1 MPNWGILF
9 SHPSDFTPVC
19 TTELGA
25 MAKIH
30 SDFEKHNIRVIA
42 LSCNSLESHKMWIKD
57 IIAFNDLRMNN
68 LPFPIISD
76 EKREL
81 AVQLGMLDPIDKDT
95 EGIPLTCRAVFII
108 APDKKLKL
116 SMLELFRAVASL
128 KLTEEKK
135 VATPRPIGWE
145 TRYGDCQL
153 VFLLNKCAHN
163 RDNDE
168 RKMYEQGVLPAL
180 LRPKMPGEP
189 CMVIPSVK
197 DEEIPL
203 LFPKGV
209 TSYNVPSGRKYIRV
223 TPPA

>member
-1 MPNWGILF
+1 MKGALQVLEEKVDEAEERAQFYENNTDIACFMKVINGAAQGDKTAEFVRNQVRSFSTKKPHNSDVILRE
-9 SHPSDFTPVC
+9 C
-19 TTELGA
+19 
-25 MAKIH
+25 
-30 SDFEKHNIRVIA
+30 
-42 LSCNSLESHKMWIKD
+42 D
-57 IIAFNDLRMNN
+57 IIAFNDLRMND

-81 AVQLGMLDPIDKDT
+81 AVQLGMLDPIDKDN

-108 APDKKLKL
+108 GPDKKLKL
-116 SMLELFRAVASL
+116 SMLYPATSGRNFPELFRAVASL

-135 VATPRPIGWE
+135 VATPANW
-145 TRYGDCQL
+145 
-153 VFLLNKCAHN
+153 
-163 RDNDE
+163 
-168 RKMYEQGVLPAL
+168 
-180 LRPKMPGEP
+180 MPGEA

-223 TPPA
+223 TPQPDP

>member
-1 MPNWGILF
+1 MVNLGDMFPNFTVETTMGTLDLHEFFMNSWGILF

-135 VATPRPIGWE
+135 VATPRPIGW
-145 TRYGDCQL
+145 
-153 VFLLNKCAHN
+153 
-163 RDNDE
+163 
-168 RKMYEQGVLPAL
+168 
-180 LRPKMPGEP
+180 
-189 CMVIPSVK
+189 
-197 DEEIPL
+197 
-203 LFPKGV
+203 
-209 TSYNVPSGRKYIRV
+209 
-223 TPPA
+223 

>member
-1 MPNWGILF
+1 MVNLGDTFPNFTVETTMGTLDLHEFFKNRWGILF

-25 MAKIH
+25 MAKIYP
-30 SDFEKHNIRVIA
+30 DFEKNNIRVIA
-42 LSCNSLESHKMWIKD
+42 LSCNPLESHKLWVKD
-57 IIAFNDLRMNN
+57 IIAFNDLRMND

-81 AVQLGMLDPIDKDT
+81 AVQLGMLDPIDKDN
-95 EGIPLTCRAVFII
+95 EGIPLTCRAVFIVG
-108 APDKKLKL
+108 PDKKLKL
-116 SMLELFRAVASL
+116 SMLYPATSGRNFPELFRAVASL

-135 VATPRPIGWE
+135 VATPANW
-145 TRYGDCQL
+145 
-153 VFLLNKCAHN
+153 
-163 RDNDE
+163 
-168 RKMYEQGVLPAL
+168 
-180 LRPKMPGEP
+180 MPGEA

-223 TPPA
+223 TPQPDP

>member
-1 MPNWGILF
+1 MLKASTINWGILF

-25 MAKIH
+25 MAKIYP
-30 SDFEKHNIRVIA
+30 DFEKHNIRVIA

-57 IIAFNDLRMNN
+57 IIAFNDLRMND

-81 AVQLGMLDPIDKDT
+81 AVQLGMLDPNRQGQRRHT
-95 EGIPLTCRAVFII
+95 AHMQGGTCTRLSQMQSCSLGKGYNVPAVRDCVFII

-116 SMLELFRAVASL
+116 SMLYPATSGRNFPELFRAVASL

-135 VATPRPIGWE
+135 
-145 TRYGDCQL
+145 
-153 VFLLNKCAHN
+153 
-163 RDNDE
+163 
-168 RKMYEQGVLPAL
+168 
-180 LRPKMPGEP
+180 PGEP

-223 TPPA
+223 TPQPDP